1 MKEISANLTWRQ
13 MEVRLLGEIK
23 TRNSDKNIMAL
34 FFTRGISLRTWDK
47 IGNLNREIKIYNELA
62 GYFNKIYFF
71 TYGNKDDLDYQKFLA
86 RNIKI
91 FPKKWNLPSSIYS
104 LLMPLAY
111 RKELREANILKTNQ
125 MDGAISA
132 VLAKWLYRK
141 KLVIRCGYEWLSFL
155 EKKRKVFLKRKAA
168 YFLEKICYGNADKI
182 ILTSEKDKK
191 FLEKRFRILPKKIK
205 VIPNYIDVDLFKP
218 QSLKKGKNRVVFV
231 GRLSEQKNLFNL
243 LEAINNLD
251 VEFLIFGQGELKE
264 KLREKAKKIKKAR
277 IKFRENIPNYQLPK
291 ELDKSEI
298 FVLPSFYEGCPKALL
313 EAMSC
318 GLSCVGTNVEG
329 IREIIKHKENGYLCE
344 TDINSIRKAI
354 LKVLD
359 DKKLRIKMGQ
369 NARETIL
376 SGFSL
381 NKILEKEL
389 GIYESLL

>member
-191 FLEKRFRILPKKIK
+191 FLEKRFRILPKK
-205 VIPNYIDVDLFKP
+205 
-218 QSLKKGKNRVVFV
+218 
-231 GRLSEQKNLFNL
+231 
-243 LEAINNLD
+243 
-251 VEFLIFGQGELKE
+251 
-264 KLREKAKKIKKAR
+264 
-277 IKFRENIPNYQLPK
+277 
-291 ELDKSEI
+291 
-298 FVLPSFYEGCPKALL
+298 
-313 EAMSC
+313 
-318 GLSCVGTNVEG
+318 
-329 IREIIKHKENGYLCE
+329 
-344 TDINSIRKAI
+344 
-354 LKVLD
+354 
-359 DKKLRIKMGQ
+359 
-369 NARETIL
+369 
-376 SGFSL
+376 
-381 NKILEKEL
+381 
-389 GIYESLL
+389 

>member
-13 MEVRLLGEIK
+13 MGVRLLGEIK

-218 QSLKKGKNRVVFV
+218 QILKKGKNRVVFI

-251 VEFLIFGQGELKE
+251 VEFLIFGQGKLKE